1 MRRWGGGR
9 GSSGRGRQVEGGD
22 SGGDRKRRGAVT
34 RENARRVGVAGFAR
48 NRARARGSTRRRAHQ
63 VDGGHRAVE
72 HVRVRHRQRRRGGA
86 PRVLVVVQEA
96 GDVLR
101 AAGATGKAHG
111 RERETV
117 SCRRRRGDAARG
129 AEASARG
136 GARGRPS
143 PRKRARRS
151 APPARR
157 EDARGRANAG
167 AGREGSAER
176 GVGGGVCESGGAIER
191 RGSRVRRTHLHCGD
205 DDSWSPPWAAPSC
218 FRAPNIVAKRF
229 RGRVLP
235 PAPVSGLHRPGE
247 WTRALARQRTL
258 SGRKTARASASI
270 EPSLA

>member
-1 MRRWGGGR
+1 VRRKVGQGVVRSRAGTR
-9 GSSGRGRQVEGGD
+9 EALG
-22 SGGDRKRRGAVT
+22 KRRGAVT
-34 RENARRVGVAGFAR
+34 RENARGVGVAGFAR

-63 VDGGHRAVE
+63 VDGGHRTVE
-72 HVRVRHRQRRRGGA
+72 HVRVRHCQRRRGGA

-101 AAGATGKAHG
+101 AAERREKRRTGEG
-111 RERETV
+111 DV

-143 PRKRARRS
+143 PRKQARRS

-157 EDARGRANAG
+157 EDARGRARAG

-191 RGSRVRRTHLHCGD
+191 RGSGVRRTHLHCGD

-247 WTRALARQRTL
+247 WTRALERVRTL
-258 SGRKTARASASI
+258 SGRKPRGRAPRS
-270 EPSLA
+270 SLA

>member
-1 MRRWGGGR
+1 MRRWGGWR
-9 GSSGRGRQVEGGD
+9 GSSGRGRGLGRRSKTPRRGDARERASRWGGRVRPEPGAREGFDAASGAPGRRRTS
-22 SGGDRKRRGAVT
+22 SGGACPRPASSAAPRRRSSGA
-34 RENARRVGVAGFAR
+34 
-48 NRARARGSTRRRAHQ
+48 RRRAGGGRCTPCCGS
-63 VDGGHRAVE
+63 DGKSARTGE
-72 HVRVRHRQRRRGGA
+72 
-86 PRVLVVVQEA
+86 
-96 GDVLR
+96 GD
-101 AAGATGKAHG
+101 
-111 RERETV
+111 V

-157 EDARGRANAG
+157 EDARGRARAG

-270 EPSLA
+270 EPSRA